1 MINDMNEYIKKHIP
15 FDTPI
20 SKKKYNRI
28 MNKMVKKLGKNLYKS
43 LNKEDL
49 DIISAKSKEFG
60 KDKIDIISKFQES
73 KDFWTNSIPNEEGD
87 V

>member
-49 DIISAKSKEFG
+49 DIISDRSKGFG

-73 KDFWTNSIPNEEGD
+73 KDFWTNSVPK
-87 V
+87 